1 MASFDTDKQKD
12 LASTAALDGAASA
25 QNTGFGSRSYRTY
38 VLSALTIIYIL
49 NFVDRGLLAVVGPE
63 LVPELGISDTQ
74 FGLLTGFGFALLYT
88 IVGIP
93 LARYADA
100 GHRVWIMTVCVALWS
115 LMTVLCGLATDVT
128 IGSVTIGAFWI
139 LLMCRVGVGIG
150 EAGCTPPA
158 NSLIAD
164 YYAPR
169 DRSQALGVY
178 SMGVTL
184 GTMFANLIGGWVTDV
199 FDWRTAF
206 FVVGL
211 PGVLIAAVFKLTVKE
226 PPRGYTDP
234 QGTQS
239 KQPVEMREAIREL
252 MTKPAFWWMTAG
264 ATVAAFC
271 GYGISSFQSIF
282 LVRMHEITTGE
293 AAIWINAPVSMSSAI
308 GTFATGWLAT
318 KLYKKHPGA
327 IAWVPALGLALSIP
341 FYVFAFTTQNLLYA
355 ALGLIIGGFVKYGY
369 IAAQYTIGQGVVS
382 MRVRATATA
391 VLLFIAN
398 LIGYGCGPLFIG
410 FTSDIFFANGLAEL
424 GVAAEELARN
434 QCHPRVVGELSENL
448 QNVCGAVYAQSL
460 QSAMI
465 IMAMLYASSALFFL
479 LTWRR
484 LDRDMVDRN

>member
-1 MASFDTDKQKD
+1 M
-12 LASTAALDGAASA
+12 TAVTPPKESEAID
-25 QNTGFGSRSYRTY
+25 QITGYGTQRYRTY
-38 VLSALTIIYIL
+38 VLSALTLIYIM

-88 IVGIP
+88 IVGLP
-93 LARYADA
+93 LARYADKA
-100 GHRVWIMTVCVALWS
+100 HRVWIMSVCVALWS
-115 LMTVLCGLATDVT
+115 LMTALCGLATEVT
-128 IGSVTIGAFWI
+128 VGSVTIGAFWV

-178 SMGVTL
+178 AMGVTL
-184 GTMFANLIGGWVTDV
+184 GTMFANLIGGWVTDA

-211 PGVLIAAVFKLTVKE
+211 PGLLLAVVFKLTVKE

-234 QGTQS
+234 AGTQS
-239 KQPVEMREAIREL
+239 KEQVTFREAMSEL
-252 MTKPAFWWMTAG
+252 TTKPAFWLMTGG

-282 LVRMHEITTGE
+282 LVRAHEITAGE
-293 AAIWINAPVSMSSAI
+293 AAIWINAPVSLSSAI
-308 GTFATGWLAT
+308 GTFVTGWLAT

-327 IAWVPALGLALSIP
+327 IAWLPAAGLALSVP

-355 ALGLIIGGFVKYGY
+355 AIGLIIAGFVKYGY
-369 IAAQYTIGQGVVS
+369 LAAQYTIGQGVVS

-391 VLLFIAN
+391 VLLFVAN
-398 LIGYGCGPLFIG
+398 LIGYGFGPLFIG
-410 FTSDIFFANGLAEL
+410 AISDIFFLNGVAEL
-424 GVAAEELARN
+424 GAAAEELTRN
-434 QCHPRVVGELSENL
+434 QCHPRVIGELSGNL
-448 QNVCGAVYAQSL
+448 QSVCGEVYAQSL
-460 QSAMI
+460 QSAMV
-465 IMAMLYASSALFFL
+465 IMALLYFASSLFFL
-479 LTWRR
+479 LTWPR
-484 LDRDMVDRN
+484 LKKDMVDRN